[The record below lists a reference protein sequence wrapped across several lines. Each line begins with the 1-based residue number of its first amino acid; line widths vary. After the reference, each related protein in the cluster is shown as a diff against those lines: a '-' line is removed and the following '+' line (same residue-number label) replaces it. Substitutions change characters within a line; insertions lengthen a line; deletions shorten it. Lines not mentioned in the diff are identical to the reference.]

1 MKNLGGFVVT
11 VPHKIAMAG
20 LCDELG
26 PAARAIGSVNTVR
39 RTADG
44 RLVGDM
50 FDGAGF
56 VGGLQAQGHD
66 PDGRQVLLLG
76 AGGAASAIAYALSG
90 AGARRVVVANRTRAK
105 AETVVAHVRRA
116 LPRADIVVGEA
127 DPRGYDRV
135 VNATSLG
142 MRLEDP
148 LPVDVTRLEPH
159 TLVAEIIMKP
169 EVTPLL
175 EAARQRGCAI
185 HYGRHMLD
193 CQVDLMTRF
202 MLDQA

>member
-1 MKNLGGFVVT
+1 M
-11 VPHKIAMAG
+11 
-20 LCDELG
+20 
-26 PAARAIGSVNTVR
+26 
-39 RTADG
+39 
-44 RLVGDM
+44 
-50 FDGAGF
+50 
-56 VGGLQAQGHD
+56 
-66 PDGRQVLLLG
+66 
-76 AGGAASAIAYALSG
+76 
-90 AGARRVVVANRTRAK
+90 
-105 AETVVAHVRRA
+105 
-116 LPRADIVVGEA
+116 
-127 DPRGYDRV
+127 V